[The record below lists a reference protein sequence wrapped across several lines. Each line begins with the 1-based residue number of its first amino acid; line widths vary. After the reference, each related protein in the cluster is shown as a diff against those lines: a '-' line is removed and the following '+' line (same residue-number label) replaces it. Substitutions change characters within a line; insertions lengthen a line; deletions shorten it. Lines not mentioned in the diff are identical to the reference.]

1 MKESALNRISP
12 LGATAATLKLLAVDD
27 WVIIDDF
34 SLIYELLNQVGVNLV
49 AFRALATFC

>member
-1 MKESALNRISP
+1 MKESALNCISP
-12 LGATAATLKLLAVDD
+12 LGAAFPAFIFLAVDD
-27 WVIIDDF
+27 RVIIDDF